1 MVLTI
6 ESKSEEILEQLV
18 KENEQE
24 IVEAW
29 RNGIEDG
36 PTDDIVVFLV
46 RNKDDVNIGTGPRLE
61 FLKETDLIED
71 FTDILDPAPISDIPH
86 VKNFW
91 TIAVDTESGDNC
103 LWLMSTFLI
112 NSYGGTS

>member
-6 ESKSEEILEQLV
+6 ERESEEILEKLV

-36 PTDDIVVFLV
+36 PTDDIIVFLV
-46 RNKDDVNIGTGPRLE
+46 RNKNNIDIGTGPRLE
-61 FLKETDLIED
+61 FLKGAELIDEY
-71 FTDILDPAPISDIPH
+71 TNIQNPAPVSDVPYIRH
-86 VKNFW
+86 FW
-91 TIAVDTESGDNC
+91 TVAVDTESGDNC
-103 LWLMSTFLI
+103 LWLMSIFLI
-112 NSYGGTS
+112 NNYGGSS